1 MHFFDVVSIGSL
13 TRDSFWEIDVPII
26 PWKKARSGKALAI
39 PFGEKFGASD
49 MRLALGGNAANSSVT
64 FARQGLSVAL
74 FSRIG
79 RDAEGK
85 EAIHALRREGVSTHL
100 VEMSEKLRTAFSV
113 LLLQGGERS
122 IFTYH
127 GSLNEFTLK
136 YVNPEKLKSRW
147 WYVSLPG
154 DSYKEFPRILRFAKQ
169 AGVRVALNPSYKH
182 LTGSGREQLLRHL
195 KDIAFLV
202 MNAGEASELTGV
214 SFRDSAR
221 VFRAL
226 DRLVP
231 GIVAVTDGPRGVTV
245 SDGHALYKAGIFREK
260 KIRDRTGAGDA
271 FGSGFVAGLAIKNEE
286 CKKGYCR
293 QENIEYAIRIA
304 SANATSVVEHIG
316 ATEGILT
323 RKEFETQNRWSAR
336 NLPVR
341 RTELSHP

>member
-1 MHFFDVVSIGSL
+1 MHSTQSFDVITIGSL

-26 PWKKARSGKALAI
+26 PWEKTQSGKALAI

-49 MRLALGGNAANSSVT
+49 MQLTLGGNAANASVT
-64 FARQGLSVAL
+64 FARQGLSAAI

-79 RDAEGK
+79 KDAEGE
-85 EAIHALRREGVSTHL
+85 EAIRALRREGVATHL
-100 VEMSEKLRTAFSV
+100 VETSEKLRTAFSV

-127 GSLNEFTLK
+127 GALNEFTLK
-136 YVNPEKLKSRW
+136 SVTPEKLKSRW

-154 DSYKEFPRILRFAKQ
+154 NSYKEFPRILRFAKQ

-202 MNAGEASELTGV
+202 LNTGEASELTGI

-226 DRLVP
+226 DELVP

-245 SDGHALYKAGIFREK
+245 SDGHTLYRAGIFREK

-271 FGSGFVAGLAIKNEE
+271 FGSGFVAGLALKNEE
-286 CKKGYCR
+286 CKKGHCAP
-293 QENIEYAIRIA
+293 ENIEYAVRLA
-304 SANATSVVEHIG
+304 SANATSVVECLG

-323 RKEFETQNRWSAR
+323 RKEFETQPRWRAGKF
-336 NLPVR
+336 PIR
-341 RTELSHP
+341 RTAL